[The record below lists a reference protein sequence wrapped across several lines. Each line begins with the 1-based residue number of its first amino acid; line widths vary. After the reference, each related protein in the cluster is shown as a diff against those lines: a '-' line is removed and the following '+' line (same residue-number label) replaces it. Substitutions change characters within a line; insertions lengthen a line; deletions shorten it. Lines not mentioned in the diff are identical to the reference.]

1 MTIYNQTLNTYDRQI
16 ASWLIICALVIF
28 GMIMLGGATR
38 LTNSGLSM
46 VEWRPLLGVIPPL
59 SENSWLAV
67 FEKYQQFPEYKKL
80 NQGMTLGEFK
90 VIFMYEY
97 LHRVLGRLIGVIF
110 FFPMIYF
117 TAKKRIK
124 NGLSPKL
131 WCLFFLGGCQ
141 GLLGWYMVKS
151 GLVDKPHVSQYRL
164 MAHLGLATAIY
175 GYMLWVICDLLRPVK
190 SVLKEDSGIAYL
202 SIGLVF
208 LIFFMILSGGLVAGT
223 DAGFAFNTWPM
234 MGSDFIP
241 AGIYGMD
248 PYWLAIFEDILTIQ
262 FNHRMF
268 AYFILC
274 YSGFVAWRILRNPKR
289 AEIHFRAILLLVAL
303 LIQASLGISAL
314 LLHVPVVLGV
324 AHQAGAIL
332 LLSTAILLAH
342 AFREES
348 VRAIEGR
355 IVGSSFSSLSTQT

>member
-1 MTIYNQTLNTYDRQI
+1 MMIHYQAVSDNDRHV
-16 ASWLIICALVIF
+16 ANWLIICALVIF

-46 VEWRPLLGVIPPL
+46 VEWRPLLGIIPPF
-59 SENSWLAV
+59 SESSWLIV
-67 FEKYQQFPEYKKL
+67 FEKYKQFPEYQKL
-80 NQGMTLGEFK
+80 NLGMTLSEFK

-97 LHRVLGRLIGVIF
+97 LHRVLGRLIGILF

-117 TAKKRIK
+117 TVQKKIK
-124 NGLSPKL
+124 SGLAPKL
-131 WCLFFLGGCQ
+131 WFLFFLGGCQ

-190 SVLKEDSGIAYL
+190 VVIKENLGIAYL
-202 SIGLVF
+202 SGILVL
-208 LIFFMILSGGLVAGT
+208 LIFAMILSGGLVAGT
-223 DAGFAFNTWPM
+223 NAGFAFNTWPM

-241 AGIYGMD
+241 AGLYSTD
-248 PYWLAIFEDILTIQ
+248 PFWLAIFEDILTIQ

-268 AYFILC
+268 AYFILFF
-274 YSGFVAWRILRNPKR
+274 SGFVAWRVLRNPDR
-289 AEIHFRAILLLVAL
+289 GEMRFRAVLLLGVL
-303 LIQASLGISAL
+303 FLQASLGVSAL
-314 LLHVPVVLGV
+314 LLHVPVVLGI

-332 LLSTAILLAH
+332 LLSTSILLAH

-348 VRAIEGR
+348 IRNTEIGVAR
-355 IVGSSFSSLSTQT
+355 SSFSSFSIQN

>member
-1 MTIYNQTLNTYDRQI
+1 MTIYDQTLSAYDRQI
-16 ASWLIICALVIF
+16 ASWLIICVLVIF

-59 SENSWLAV
+59 SETSWLAV

-97 LHRVLGRLIGVIF
+97 LHRVLGRLIGALF
-110 FFPMIYF
+110 FFPMMYF

-124 NGLSPKL
+124 SGLSPKL

-164 MAHLGLATAIY
+164 IAHLGLATAIY

-190 SVLKEDSGIAYL
+190 SVLKEDLGIAYL
-202 SIGLVF
+202 SIALVLF
-208 LIFFMILSGGLVAGT
+208 IFIMILSGGLVAGT

-274 YSGFVAWRILRNPKR
+274 YSGFVAWRILRNSRR
-289 AEIHFRAILLLVAL
+289 AKIHFRAILLLVAL
-303 LIQASLGISAL
+303 LLQVSLGVSAL

-324 AHQAGAIL
+324 AHQAGAIF

-342 AFREES
+342 AFREER
-348 VRAIEGR
+348 VRTDKSR
-355 IVGSSFSSLSTQT
+355 VVGSGFSPLSTQV

>member
-1 MTIYNQTLNTYDRQI
+1 
-16 ASWLIICALVIF
+16 
-28 GMIMLGGATR
+28 MLGGATR
-38 LTNSGLSM
+38 LTNSGLSI
-46 VEWRPLLGVIPPL
+46 VEWKPLLGVVPPL
-59 SENSWLAV
+59 SESSWLAV

-80 NQGMTLGEFK
+80 NQGMTVGEFK

-97 LHRVLGRLIGVIF
+97 LHRVLGRLIGVLF

-117 TAKKRIK
+117 TVKKRIK
-124 NGLSPKL
+124 SGLSPKL
-131 WCLFFLGGCQ
+131 WCLFLLGGCQ

-175 GYMLWVICDLLRPVK
+175 GYILWVICDLLRPVK
-190 SVLKEDSGIAYL
+190 SVLKEDLGIAYL
-202 SIGLVF
+202 SIALVF
-208 LIFFMILSGGLVAGT
+208 LIFIMILSGGLVAGT

-241 AGIYGMD
+241 AGIYSMD

-274 YSGFVAWRILRNPKR
+274 FAGFVAWRILRNPER
-289 AEIHFRAILLLVAL
+289 AKLHFRVILLLLVLLLQVAL
-303 LIQASLGISAL
+303 GVSAL

-324 AHQAGAIL
+324 AHQGGAIL
-332 LLSTAILLAH
+332 LLSMAILLAH

-348 VRAIEGR
+348 VRVAENR
-355 IVGSSFSSLSTQT
+355 VERTSFSSLSTQI

>member
-16 ASWLIICALVIF
+16 VNWLIICALVIF

-59 SENSWLAV
+59 SESSWLAV

-97 LHRVLGRLIGVIF
+97 LHRVLGRLIGVLF

-117 TAKKRIK
+117 TVKKRIK
-124 NGLSPKL
+124 SGLSPKL
-131 WCLFFLGGCQ
+131 WGLFFLGGCQ

-175 GYMLWVICDLLRPVK
+175 GYMLWVICDLMRPVK

-223 DAGFAFNTWPM
+223 DAGFAFNTWPK

-241 AGIYGMD
+241 MGIYGMD
-248 PYWLAIFEDILTIQ
+248 PSWLAVFEDILTIQ

-348 VRAIEGR
+348 VRTIEGR